1 MDEPRGRVIVFTA
14 LGTADRPASG
24 SGAAA
29 GAGTGAGVDTGSIAW
44 SAQTFE
50 ASSVGFTS
58 RGDVARGI

>member
-1 MDEPRGRVIVFTA
+1 MDEPRGRVLVFTA

-29 GAGTGAGVDTGSIAW
+29 GAGTGAGGDTGPIAW

-50 ASSVGFTS
+50 ASSVGFAS
-58 RGDVARGI
+58 RGDVVRGI